1 MAKVYSWEVA
11 KSPKKY
17 AYIVNPKDL
26 TNAYVGTELKGNYLE
41 IVKDWAANCSDEEYE
56 AQFQKMLELCVKKGY
71 NVEFETVSAYM
82 NVTSTCDNLR
92 GPAGRGI
99 DHIALQGTDK
109 VTKISKYI
117 IYYDDDTTDTFEIQ
131 NGKDGIDGTN
141 GLAGAPG
148 DAGISSKLVM
158 IYTSGMDEYGNT
170 FTPSR
175 PRPTDGRY
183 NFTQNKFENC
193 PNGWFTS
200 DTDVNGEQLTPPIW
214 MSSRVFAS
222 STDSTDKEWALP
234 IQITGDTGAPGAD
247 GVTTEFIYYLDD
259 AEPMVD
265 NLPSLNEAGYVP
277 PAETGWTSSPTGVDE
292 DHLTEWCSLR
302 KINRETKEWGP
313 WEKPFIWSKYGVNGQ
328 DGDGVQYMYLKNAGA
343 ILENPTP
350 LDYLTNA
357 DYQNKNIEWIPEN
370 KVSYINIDNKLVS
383 YDAIEEVEGDATPA
397 GVWTDN
403 PSDLTST
410 YHSQWVSSRK
420 YRKNPDT
427 GKMEWG
433 AFSAPALWAKYGQ
446 DGKNATSI
454 RKLYALSTSTSD
466 APTLP
471 SDSTTTGDWGTGFP
485 LDYQVGVN
493 VVWGTE
499 AEIWAHNSEFVMTY
513 KIASGRNADGEV
525 IAPSDITETNFKDVE
540 SIPNDK
546 VEGYDYLRF
555 NGDYY
560 KWSGGWCQPY
570 LVTGLKGES
579 GYAPNYIIYVFA
591 YAYTDHVPGA
601 PTSKSPT
608 LPGVS
613 LDELG
618 NTIYWSDFPDT
629 TNGRI
634 DGAIDPITGKKQR
647 WYQCIGHVYGH
658 NNEVYE
664 WGTVTPCSGQDGIQ
678 GTNGNYTEIRFG
690 VTKDATKPSLIQSNN
705 GVIYREP
712 ELYDANGTR
721 MGWFATDEELPDIP
735 AGGAMWQI
743 WATINGTDDSVMEVG
758 GKYWNG
764 PKRISGEKGEQGI
777 PGPAGMRGATGMPG
791 ATSIQMYCL
800 GTYGKNENS
809 ECYWETG
816 GIDGGDGYFGSTNW
830 KNNVLQNQMDGWFIG
845 KEMPY
850 SDPLTA
856 YDENELMDL
865 AKQPTNKGRVVK
877 LTETIFTQTTYTYWL
892 INSDS
897 TYTQLTQALTSDE
910 DFDVY
915 VWCIQ
920 GNEKWEAGGDE
931 VEYKLVGIE
940 WGSPFKLQGT
950 NGLRGLQGNRGQ
962 VVYPMGVY
970 NQEEVYVTTADKAP
984 YVYDSSDGMYYV
996 YNNTEIPWVGVLPG
1010 YDPETKEQGDLYK
1023 TIMVHPNDASSN
1035 SKPVTEDPT
1044 KKHEEDTEC
1053 KYLYYDNKYYI
1064 WNGSGYSM
1072 ASRYK
1077 YSIDGSGAENTW
1089 MTSQHGDSPAN
1100 NYANATNSL
1109 NKPAWER
1116 FESFKALYTSI
1127 GIIENGMIGSA
1138 VYNNEFMFSQQGYKQ
1153 DGVTPTNYAVVSGT
1167 ITEYGF
1173 LSGYEYDEYGERDSD
1188 GVPTGRH
1195 WKYRGTSDYINNTD
1209 INPYEKNSEGEYIHA
1224 FLPNVCI
1231 NFSTGQMW
1239 LSTGQI
1245 KFGGNYRNIFT
1256 DEEVNKNV
1264 KDATDALNTELTTYI
1279 QSNDLFLAQI
1289 GDRLTDAEI
1298 GITEINKSGF
1308 VAEDDFAKMFST
1320 KVLKD
1325 ENGEVVEELKSFIQT
1340 EADKITISSDDI
1352 FINGNTYINDQFK
1365 IDDDGNLTVQ
1375 NATIEN
1381 CDVTNVTV
1389 QGSIKSPFV
1398 LDKNIDENDI
1408 KYYDNFTVQGYDLD
1422 YLTGTL
1428 TNNLKW
1434 TPDQSGRKT
1443 TIVNY
1448 MWDNSMPK
1456 GTVQL
1461 NAPSSFDITK
1471 LGRWQRE
1478 IGIIP
1483 YQDDF
1488 KNLNLNY
1495 FEAYTQ
1501 NVSWASR
1508 IQIENDVTC
1517 FRFVVPK
1524 PESDTFTFYVKIE
1537 TIIEDEYERDN
1548 NCLAVVSNLS
1558 YLGDEGFINAFNNML
1573 NSDAHPPTSL
1583 SYMDKFGKLRQGLNQ
1598 VILPN
1603 TGYTAINFTKGAI
1616 NEKTGGAEVTIAIK
1630 QNENSYAVHKA
1641 TIIIPKSNK
1650 GTQFF
1655 YENGKPRE
1663 TIRISREL
1671 INLIGYGDN
1680 SNFYGWIVENRKD
1693 IDTNKHYGKEAKVL
1707 AWGKLIIDNGK
1718 IAEGSNFK
1726 TYDDTMIEITKV
1738 NNTIGQWT
1746 LKFDDDW
1753 SDTLS
1758 QCFMFVVPFDND
1770 GHAYATYQSSDN
1782 NFLIKLRKV
1791 IEYASY
1797 NYINTLSF
1805 YFMLVNS
1812 SALSDMTFNIAT
1824 Q

>member
-1 MAKVYSWEVA
+1 MAKVYSWEVS

-56 AQFQKMLELCVKKGY
+56 VQFQKMLALCAKKGY
-71 NVEFETVSAYM
+71 NVEFETASAYM

-99 DHIALQGTDK
+99 DYIALQSTDEF
-109 VTKISKYI
+109 TKISKYI
-117 IYYDDDTTDTFEIQ
+117 IYYDDETTDTFEIK
-131 NGKDGIDGTN
+131 NGKDGRDGIDGEP
-141 GLAGAPG
+141 GAKG
-148 DAGISSKLVM
+148 DAGISSKLIM

-175 PRPTDGRY
+175 PKSTDGKYDFVR
-183 NFTQNKFENC
+183 NKFENC

-200 DTDVNGEQLTPPIW
+200 DTDANGEQLTPPIW
-214 MSSRVFAS
+214 MSSRIFAS
-222 STDSTDKEWALP
+222 SADSTDKEWALP
-234 IQITGDTGAPGAD
+234 IQITGDTGAPGVD

-265 NLPSLNEAGYVP
+265 NLPSLNEPGYVP
-277 PAETGWTSSPTGVDE
+277 PSDTGWTASPTGVDE

-350 LDYLTNA
+350 IDYLTNA
-357 DYQNKNIEWIPEN
+357 DYQNKNTEWIPEN
-370 KVSYINIDNKLVS
+370 KVSYINIDSKLVS
-383 YDAIEEVEGDATPA
+383 YDAIEEVEGDAIPA

-433 AFSAPALWAKYGQ
+433 PFSAPALWARYGQ
-446 DGKNATSI
+446 DGKNATSV

-499 AEIWAHNSEFVMTY
+499 AEIWAHNSEFVMAY

-525 IAPSDITETNFKDVE
+525 IAPSDITATNFKDVE

-579 GYAPNYIIYVFA
+579 GYAPNYTTYVFA
-591 YAYTDHVPGA
+591 YAYTNHVPGA

-618 NTIYWSDFPDT
+618 NTIYWLDFPDT

-664 WGTVTPCSGQDGIQ
+664 WGAVTPCSGQDGIV

-690 VTKDATKPSLIQSNN
+690 VTKDTTKPSLIQSNN

-712 ELYDANGTR
+712 ELYDANGIR
-721 MGWFATDEELPDIP
+721 IGWFVTDEELPDIP
-735 AGGAMWQI
+735 EGGAMWQI
-743 WATINGTDDSVMEVG
+743 WATINGDDDSVMEVG

-764 PKRISGEKGEQGI
+764 PKRISGERGEQGT
-777 PGPAGMRGATGMPG
+777 PGPAGMRGATGLPG

-809 ECYWETG
+809 ECYWQTG
-816 GIDGGDGYFGSTNW
+816 GINGGDGYFGSPNW
-830 KNNVLQNQMDGWFIG
+830 KDGVLQNEMDGWFTA
-845 KEMPY
+845 KDMPY
-850 SDPLTA
+850 SDILTA
-856 YDENELMDL
+856 RNLNDL
-865 AKQPTNKGRVVK
+865 EHLSNQSVNKGRVVK
-877 LTETIFTQTTYTYWL
+877 LIETSQTNVGPTGSESTFNQTTYTFWL
-892 INSDS
+892 INSDTS
-897 TYTQLTQALTSDE
+897 YTQLTQPLNTDE
-910 DFDVY
+910 DFNVY

-920 GNEKWEAGGDE
+920 GNEKWEVGALSEEVNGDE
-931 VEYKLVGIE
+931 VEHRLVGIE

-950 NGLRGLQGNRGQ
+950 NGLRGLTGTRGQ

-970 NQEEVYVTTADKAP
+970 NQEEVYITTEDKAP
-984 YVYDSSDGMYYV
+984 YVYDSNDGMYYV

-1010 YDPETKEQGDLYK
+1010 YDPETKKQGDLYK
-1023 TIMVHPNDASSN
+1023 TIMVHPNDAETSVLDTN
-1035 SKPVTEDPT
+1035 SDPT
-1044 KKHEEDTEC
+1044 VYQAEEVTTH
-1053 KYLYYDNKYYI
+1053 KYLRYNGNYYI
-1064 WNGSGYSM
+1064 WNGTKYTM

-1100 NYANATNSL
+1100 NYANATNSF

-1167 ITEYGF
+1167 STEYGF
-1173 LSGYEYDEYGERDSD
+1173 LSAYEYDEDGERDSD

-1195 WKYRGTSDYINNTD
+1195 WKYRGDTKYINNTD
-1209 INPYEKNSEGEYIHA
+1209 VNPYEKNAEGKYIHT

-1239 LSTGQI
+1239 ASAGKNHFNYNGTGYLAGEAIKWWFDNNNKVAVQIGKDGDDGIRFEDNTLTIGPLNAYKKDLDNLQEQIDKKAETYYQETNPSTDWTDRETKAQHVGDLWYCTENQKTSSGTLLYEKGATYIYQYLSNQDTYAWSKCSIPEEVFDRIDG
-1245 KFGGNYRNIFT
+1245 KASIFT
-1256 DEEVNKNV
+1256 SQPSSYQKNDLWILSGQTNVNGTLYKQGEILTANASSDKYIASHWEKKCCYIDNSVVSAATSGLEKDIATLKTSFGNVVQLGSAISNYIGVKGKPNSSDEEEYITGCLNGSELGQEEHSISIGTGTRKYYNKLIFAAGIPNE
-1264 KDATDALNTELTTYI
+1264 TQNTG
-1279 QSNDLFLAQI
+1279 SNDLSSDMKKAKVRIYEDGKAIFDTVEANLINGSSGRFNGQSGYSLNVSKTNGGTVAYFKGSNDMTVSIIERPSNTSNDHI
-1289 GDRLTDAEI
+1289 GVQ
-1298 GITEINKSGF
+1298 INK
-1308 VAEDDFAKMFST
+1308 T
-1320 KVLKD
+1320 
-1325 ENGEVVEELKSFIQT
+1325 T
-1340 EADKITISSDDI
+1340 
-1352 FINGNTYINDQFK
+1352 
-1365 IDDDGNLTVQ
+1365 
-1375 NATIEN
+1375 
-1381 CDVTNVTV
+1381 
-1389 QGSIKSPFV
+1389 
-1398 LDKNIDENDI
+1398 
-1408 KYYDNFTVQGYDLD
+1408 
-1422 YLTGTL
+1422 TG
-1428 TNNLKW
+1428 
-1434 TPDQSGRKT
+1434 
-1443 TIVNY
+1443 
-1448 MWDNSMPK
+1448 
-1456 GTVQL
+1456 
-1461 NAPSSFDITK
+1461 
-1471 LGRWQRE
+1471 
-1478 IGIIP
+1478 
-1483 YQDDF
+1483 
-1488 KNLNLNY
+1488 
-1495 FEAYTQ
+1495 
-1501 NVSWASR
+1501 
-1508 IQIENDVTC
+1508 IQINDVTTGIQIKNATTTAIEC
-1517 FRFVVPK
+1517 TKGVFAGLRPK
-1524 PESDTFTFYVKIE
+1524 ITYITSGSYDLTDLDHTIVLKNSSTAAADAIDINLPSSPQDGQEYIIYQVKKGGKFNVISSESNGKAIFSMNGNKTTYK
-1537 TIIEDEYERDN
+1537 DEYV
-1548 NCLAVVSNLS
+1548 A
-1558 YLGDEGFINAFNNML
+1558 NANRYVHIIYCN
-1573 NSDAHPPTSL
+1573 
-1583 SYMDKFGKLRQGLNQ
+1583 GL
-1598 VILPN
+1598 
-1603 TGYTAINFTKGAI
+1603 
-1616 NEKTGGAEVTIAIK
+1616 K
-1630 QNENSYAVHKA
+1630 QW
-1641 TIIIPKSNK
+1641 
-1650 GTQFF
+1650 
-1655 YENGKPRE
+1655 
-1663 TIRISREL
+1663 ISRF
-1671 INLIGYGDN
+1671 IDYA
-1680 SNFYGWIVENRKD
+1680 KD
-1693 IDTNKHYGKEAKVL
+1693 
-1707 AWGKLIIDNGK
+1707 
-1718 IAEGSNFK
+1718 
-1726 TYDDTMIEITKV
+1726 
-1738 NNTIGQWT
+1738 
-1746 LKFDDDW
+1746 
-1753 SDTLS
+1753 
-1758 QCFMFVVPFDND
+1758 
-1770 GHAYATYQSSDN
+1770 
-1782 NFLIKLRKV
+1782 
-1791 IEYASY
+1791 
-1797 NYINTLSF
+1797 
-1805 YFMLVNS
+1805 
-1812 SALSDMTFNIAT
+1812 
-1824 Q
+1824 

>member
-56 AQFQKMLELCVKKGY
+56 AQFQKMLELCAKKGY
-71 NVEFETVSAYM
+71 NVEFETASAYM

-99 DHIALQGTDK
+99 DHITLQSTDK

-175 PRPTDGRY
+175 PQPTDGRY
-183 NFTQNKFENC
+183 NFAQNKFENC

-383 YDAIEEVEGDATPA
+383 YDAIEEVEGDAIPA

-433 AFSAPALWAKYGQ
+433 AFSAPALWARYGQ
-446 DGKNATSI
+446 DGKNATSV

-601 PTSKSPT
+601 PTGKSPT

-721 MGWFATDEELPDIP
+721 MGWFATDEDLPDIP

-743 WATINGTDDSVMEVG
+743 WATINGADDSVMEVG

-764 PKRISGEKGEQGI
+764 PKRISGEQGEQGI
-777 PGPAGMRGATGMPG
+777 QGPAGMRGASGIPG
-791 ATSIQMYCL
+791 RTFIQMYCL
-800 GTYGKNENS
+800 GTYGKNKNS

-856 YDENELMDL
+856 YNENELMDL
-865 AKQPTNKGRVVK
+865 AKQPANKGRVVK

-897 TYTQLTQALTSDE
+897 TYTQLTQTLTSDE

-1289 GDRLTDAEI
+1289 GSRLTDAET

-1308 VAEDDFAKMFST
+1308 VAEDDFAEMFST

-1325 ENGEVVEELKSFIQT
+1325 EDGNVTKELKSFIKT
-1340 EADKITISSDDI
+1340 EAENITISSEDI

-1365 IDDDGNLTVQ
+1365 IDIDGNLTVQ
-1375 NATIEN
+1375 NAAIEN

-1389 QGSIKSPFV
+1389 QGSMRSPFV
-1398 LDKNIDENDI
+1398 LDDNVEKISLDKFDYSDNIAFLTSLENDNDAVVYSENI
-1408 KYYDNFTVQGYDLD
+1408 KWD
-1422 YLTGTL
+1422 
-1428 TNNLKW
+1428 
-1434 TPDQSGRKT
+1434 PDQSGRKIT
-1443 TIVNY
+1443 LVNAK
-1448 MWDNSMPK
+1448 WKNDDNFDTLAT
-1456 GTVQL
+1456 GFVQL
-1461 NAPSSFDITK
+1461 DAPSIDVSDLEEKFTGMASANENIFSYSQTTKGYPNTFTKSRGGSIKINGYQGLKNFNCRVKCKYCILSIYLCRNWNDKSQVFSITHK
-1471 LGRWQRE
+1471 DPNDTDDRWHEVSIPQSVLVANLKGSSNPE
-1478 IGIIP
+1478 IQIVMEFLE
-1483 YQDDF
+1483 DF
-1488 KNLNLNY
+1488 K
-1495 FEAYTQ
+1495 AKDYTC
-1501 NVSWASR
+1501 SAS
-1508 IQIENDVTC
+1508 I
-1517 FRFVVPK
+1517 
-1524 PESDTFTFYVKIE
+1524 
-1537 TIIEDEYERDN
+1537 
-1548 NCLAVVSNLS
+1548 A
-1558 YLGDEGFINAFNNML
+1558 
-1573 NSDAHPPTSL
+1573 
-1583 SYMDKFGKLRQGLNQ
+1583 
-1598 VILPN
+1598 LPN
-1603 TGYTAINFTKGAI
+1603 Y
-1616 NEKTGGAEVTIAIK
+1616 
-1630 QNENSYAVHKA
+1630 Y
-1641 TIIIPKSNK
+1641 SNM
-1650 GTQFF
+1650 GFF
-1655 YENGKPRE
+1655 ENGRLYKS
-1663 TIRISREL
+1663 ISFSREAL
-1671 INLIGYGDN
+1671 ELIGYGTPDT
-1680 SNFYGWIVENRKD
+1680 FYGWIVTNRND
-1693 IDTNKHYGKEAKVL
+1693 VLTNSYYGKEVKAL
-1707 AWGKLIIDNGK
+1707 AWGEIHMKDGTLDNEKSRAATYDNTPLTLDYESPGK
-1718 IAEGSNFK
+1718 WKFNFQEQWDSRLDKCFMMVSPLDSISHPLAKYDKDTSTFTVELRIAAHAEQYQGGSNS
-1726 TYDDTMIEITKV
+1726 T
-1738 NNTIGQWT
+1738 NNI
-1746 LKFDDDW
+1746 
-1753 SDTLS
+1753 
-1758 QCFMFVVPFDND
+1758 
-1770 GHAYATYQSSDN
+1770 
-1782 NFLIKLRKV
+1782 
-1791 IEYASY
+1791 IEYVSY
-1797 NYINTLSF
+1797 PHVDGSF
-1805 YFMLVNS
+1805 AFVLVNIYTLIS
-1812 SALSDMTFNIAT
+1812 NSGIIPTIEA
-1824 Q
+1824 